1 MTLNSPSVKNKLAEW
16 QKELRD
22 MTDNDTVLIVS
33 FHPPTLDLTLN
44 DLIEIICEETGVPAD
59 KVKVKGR
66 ETEVV
71 ATRHLIAYYGATFT
85 NLSLKSIGKQLGG
98 RDHSTIIHSRDRVRG
113 LLETSDYETCRWVN
127 RINKRLA
134 ERANNMA

>member
-1 MTLNSPSVKNKLAEW
+1 MTLNSPSVKHKLAEW

-44 DLIEIICEETGVPAD
+44 DLIEIICEETGVPAE

-71 ATRHLIAYYGATFT
+71 AARNLIAYYGATFT
-85 NLSLKSIGKQLGG
+85 NLSLKSIGRQLGG
-98 RDHSTIIHSRDRVRG
+98 RDHSTIIHSRDRIRG
-113 LLETSDYETCRWVN
+113 LLETSDDETCRWVN
-127 RINKRLA
+127 RINKRLE
-134 ERANNMA
+134 ERANNA